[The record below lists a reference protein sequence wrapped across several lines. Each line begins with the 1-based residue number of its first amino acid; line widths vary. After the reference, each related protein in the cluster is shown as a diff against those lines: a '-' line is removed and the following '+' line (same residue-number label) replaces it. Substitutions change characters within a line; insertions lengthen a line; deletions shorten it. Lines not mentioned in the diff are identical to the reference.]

1 VNALLA
7 GRYAEAASLLSEVR
21 RLRSGSLPDSYLPQ
35 AYYYAGDRQR
45 GEVLLDSLRHS
56 PAVPAATRARATLAS
71 FLAARGDTVNARA
84 LLDEVARGS
93 YMDHHVAYSVGA
105 AHAQLGDRAEAQR
118 WLTRAVETG
127 FLSYPWYARDPLL
140 QPFRASKEGATFL
153 SALRQS
159 GEATKERLELG
170 WHGSRD

>member
-1 VNALLA
+1 
-7 GRYAEAASLLSEVR
+7 
-21 RLRSGSLPDSYLPQ
+21 
-35 AYYYAGDRQR
+35 
-45 GEVLLDSLRHS
+45 
-56 PAVPAATRARATLAS
+56 
-71 FLAARGDTVNARA
+71 VNARA

-127 FLSYPWYARDPLL
+127 FPSYPWYARDPLL
-140 QPFRASKEGATFL
+140 QPFRASQEGATFL

-159 GEATKERLELG
+159 GEATKGRLELG

>member
-1 VNALLA
+1 MPGILS
-7 GRYAEAASLLSEVR
+7 AAR
-21 RLRSGSLPDSYLPQ
+21 
-35 AYYYAGDRQR
+35 A
-45 GEVLLDSLRHS
+45 LLDSLRHT

-71 FLAARGDTVNARA
+71 FRAASGDTVNAGV

-127 FLSYPWYARDPLL
+127 FACYPWYARDPVLK
-140 QPFRASKEGATFL
+140 PFRASTEGATFL
-153 SALRQS
+153 NALRQS
-159 GEATKERLELG
+159 GEATRKRVELG
-170 WHGSRD
+170 WHGTRD